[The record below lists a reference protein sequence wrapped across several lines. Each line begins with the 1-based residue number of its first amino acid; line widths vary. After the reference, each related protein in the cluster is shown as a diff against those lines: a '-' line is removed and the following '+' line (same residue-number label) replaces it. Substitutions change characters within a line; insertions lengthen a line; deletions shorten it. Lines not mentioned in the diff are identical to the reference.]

1 MVEERERRWRDW
13 MVAAQSD
20 DAKAYEKLL
29 LELRPHLCG
38 LVRRQFHASDGLED
52 VVQNAFLSI
61 HRARHTYRPERPFG
75 PWVRAVARNAA
86 IDHLRRHARRVSRE
100 VSMGAPGVPEPSV
113 EPSQARQLA
122 ALSQELSRALAE
134 IPARQREAVELIQLR
149 GLSVAEAAVRVGVS
163 RGALKLRAHRGYRAL
178 RERLAHC
185 MP

>member
-20 DAKAYEKLL
+20 DAESYEKLV
-29 LELRPHLCG
+29 LELRPHLRG
-38 LVRRQFHASDGLED
+38 LVRRRFHASDGLED

-61 HRARHTYRPERPFG
+61 HRARYTYRPERPFG
-75 PWVRAVARNAA
+75 PWVRAVACNAA
-86 IDHLRRHARRVSRE
+86 IDYLRRRARRLSRE
-100 VSMGAPGVPEPSV
+100 VSMSAPGVPEPSV
-113 EPSQARQLA
+113 EPSQARYLA
-122 ALSQELSRALAE
+122 ALSQEISRALAE